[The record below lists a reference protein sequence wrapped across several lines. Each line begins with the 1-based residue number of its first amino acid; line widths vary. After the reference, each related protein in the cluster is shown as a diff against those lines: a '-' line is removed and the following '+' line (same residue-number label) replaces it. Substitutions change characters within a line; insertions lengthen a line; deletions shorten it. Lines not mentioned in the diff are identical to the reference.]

1 MRGQVGNLPGR
12 PKRPERLDLDE
23 LLPQVDALTLHC
35 PLTEQTRNLIGARE
49 LQLMKP
55 SAFLINA
62 ARGGLVD
69 EQALADA
76 LRRGHLDGAATDV
89 LTSEPLSDDN
99 PLQDPRLPRLL
110 ITPLPAR
117 DSLADV
123 PRTPR
128 HLADNSTAVF

>member
-76 LRRGHLDGAATDV
+76 LRRGHLGGAATDV
-89 LTSEPLSDDN
+89 LTSEPPSADKP
-99 PLQDPRLPRLL
+99 PLDPRLPPLT
-110 ITPLPAR
+110 IHTPHPRSRR
-117 DSLADV
+117 DGPHA
-123 PRTPR
+123 
-128 HLADNSTAVF
+128 